1 MKIHH
6 DIEQGS
12 AEWHEL
18 RAKNFTASELG
29 EWVLEPLKITLT
41 VDELK
46 QELDRLGVPRKGL
59 TKRDDLIAVLP
70 NPENYLELCEGAR
83 TAIIK
88 KITQGKRLMLSKR
101 PIETLTLE
109 EILWLDRQND
119 LKAKEEKSFEYNIPV
134 QYGNQLEPYAR
145 EYYERKMGADVAEVG
160 FIEHESGGFGCSP
173 DGLISIHGNLKMCH
187 PTSAAINATHGIEI
201 KCPIPETHLAWLI
214 ADKLPDIHK
223 IQVHASMAVSGLDR
237 WDFLSY
243 CPGDSPLLLT
253 IKRDDFTDQLESGLK
268 ILVSEIVKMKSKLS
282 DLWNAE
288 HTHR

>member
-6 DIEQGS
+6 DILQGS
-12 AEWHEL
+12 QEWHEL

-46 QELDRLGVPRKGL
+46 HELDRLGVPRKGAV
-59 TKRDDLIAVLP
+59 KRDDLIGLLP
-70 NPENYLELCEGAR
+70 NPENYLELCDGAR

-134 QYGNQLEPYAR
+134 QYGNQLEPYGR
-145 EYYERKMGADVAEVG
+145 DYYEKKTGHKVTQVG
-160 FIEHESGGFGCSP
+160 FIECDGYGCSP
-173 DGLISIHGNLKMCH
+173 DGLIEYMDGYS
-187 PTSAAINATHGIEI
+187 HGIEI
-201 KCPIPETHLAWLI
+201 KCPVPETHLAWLI
-214 ADKLPDIHK
+214 TDKLPDIHK
-223 IQVHASMAVSGLDR
+223 LQVHASMAVTGLDM

-243 CPGDSPLLLT
+243 CPGDSPLLLM
-253 IKRDDFTDQLESGLK
+253 IERDDFTDQLESGLK
-268 ILVSEIVKMKSKLS
+268 ILVSEMAKMKARLS

-288 HTHR
+288 FSNEQSPSVGATE